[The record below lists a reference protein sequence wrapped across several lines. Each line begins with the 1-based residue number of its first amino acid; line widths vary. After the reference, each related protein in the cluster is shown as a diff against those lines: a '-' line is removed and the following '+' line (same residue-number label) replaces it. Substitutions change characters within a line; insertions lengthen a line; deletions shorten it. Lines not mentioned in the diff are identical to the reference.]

1 MTAQCMP
8 DLPSAGDLRSD
19 TGLRVAQHLLDR
31 ARAEHGL
38 SGLALVS
45 SDGVS
50 LAAALPGDMTQEDF
64 AGLAAGMLAF
74 SQRALQRIGG
84 TTELHSVAIRY
95 GAGRLYLRPLRGGE
109 LGLVILAD
117 LARDEQGLGE
127 VASGI
132 LAHLQRDWA
141 TPA

>member
-1 MTAQCMP
+1 MTAQRMS
-8 DLPSAGDLRSD
+8 DLPGVGDLRGD
-19 TGLRVAQHLLDR
+19 IGLRAAQRLLDGV
-31 ARAEHGL
+31 RAEHGL
-38 SGLALVS
+38 PGLALVS
-45 SDGVS
+45 SDGVP

-64 AGLAAGMLAF
+64 ASLAAGMLAF

-84 TTELHSVAIRY
+84 TIELHSVAIRY
-95 GAGRLYLRPLRGGE
+95 GSGRLYLRPLRGGE

-141 TPA
+141 APA

>member
-1 MTAQCMP
+1 MKAQCMSGYP
-8 DLPSAGDLRSD
+8 A
-19 TGLRVAQHLLDR
+19 VQHLLESVR
-31 ARAEHGL
+31 TEHGL

-45 SDGVS
+45 SDGVP
-50 LAAALPGDMTQEDF
+50 LAAALPGDMAQEDL

-84 TTELHSVAIRY
+84 TMELHSVAIRY

-117 LARDEQGLGE
+117 LARDEQGLGD

-132 LAHLQRDWA
+132 LAYLQCDWA